1 MRFIKSTHHPFTDT
15 ARKRAAL
22 VRKQKAERE
31 AMPLFAAEIA
41 AGQRSPDDVM
51 QARAVSWA
59 VSQARRRQWRAERWR
74 QARREIDAMPKNM
87 RRKVRAAWDGAP
99 YPADPVYLL
108 DFLHEL
114 RVGRRS
120 MDALPFTPKPVN
132 ARGHSIGIGGL
143 P

>member
-1 MRFIKSTHHPFTDT
+1 MRFIKSTRHPFTDS

-22 VRKQKAERE
+22 IRKQKTERE

-41 AGQRSPDDVM
+41 ADQRSSDDVM
-51 QARAVSWA
+51 QTRAENWA
-59 VSQARRRQWRAERWR
+59 ASEARRRQRRAERWR
-74 QARREIDAMPKNM
+74 QARREIDAMPPRM

-120 MDALPFTPKPVN
+120 INALPFTPKPVN
-132 ARGHSIGIGGL
+132 ARGYSISIGDQ

>member
-1 MRFIKSTHHPFTDT
+1 MRFIKSIRHPFTDT

-22 VRKQKAERE
+22 GRRQMAERE

-41 AGQRSPDDVM
+41 ASQRSPDDVM

-59 VSQARRRQWRAERWR
+59 VSEARRRQWRAERWR
-74 QARREIDAMPKNM
+74 QARREIDAMPPRM

-99 YPADPVYLL
+99 YPADPVDLL
-108 DFLHEL
+108 DFLHDL
-114 RVGRRS
+114 RVGRCS
-120 MDALPFTPKPVN
+120 IDALPFTPKPVN
-132 ARGHSIGIGGL
+132 ARGYSISIGDQ

>member
-1 MRFIKSTHHPFTDT
+1 MRFIKSTRHPFTDT

-31 AMPLFAAEIA
+31 ALPLFADEIA
-41 AGQRSPDDVM
+41 ASQESPDDVM
-51 QARAVSWA
+51 QGRAETWA
-59 VSQARRRQWRAERWR
+59 ASEARRRQWRAERWQ

-99 YPADPVYLL
+99 YPGDPVYLL
-108 DFLHEL
+108 DFLHDL
-114 RVGRRS
+114 RIGRCS
-120 MDALPFTPKPVN
+120 VDALPFTPKPVN
-132 ARGHSIGIGGL
+132 ARGQPISIGGQ

>member
-1 MRFIKSTHHPFTDT
+1 MRFIKSTRHPFTDT

-22 VRKQKAERE
+22 ARKQRAERD
-31 AMPLFAAEIA
+31 ALPLFAAEIA

-74 QARREIDAMPKNM
+74 QARREIDAMPPRM

-108 DFLHEL
+108 DFLHDL
-114 RVGRRS
+114 RIGRRS
-120 MDALPFTPKPVN
+120 LDDLPFTPGRVTP
-132 ARGHSIGIGGL
+132 RGHPIT
-143 P
+143 

>member
-1 MRFIKSTHHPFTDT
+1 MRFIKSTRHPFTDT

-22 VRKQKAERE
+22 ARKQRAERD
-31 AMPLFAAEIA
+31 ALPLFAAEIA

-74 QARREIDAMPKNM
+74 QARREIDAMPPRM

-108 DFLHEL
+108 DFLHDL
-114 RVGRRS
+114 RVGRCS
-120 MDALPFTPKPVN
+120 IDALTFTPKPVN
-132 ARGHSIGIGGL
+132 ARGHSISIGGQ